1 MFEQKHTVAQALR
14 PIHLLRSQI
23 SSHETSLDRRPP
35 RAPRFISAENISIV
49 VTWACFG
56 QLPFFQRS
64 VTAIA
69 TSQRRAKIRIWNLN
83 TYGIF
88 NDLFQSKINVLH
100 LSKFLRSI
108 SWEPSVMIGW
118 ASQMDARETLC
129 CFCNPKKKERTLD
142 FNRYKLPHRY
152 WNSFFKNERL
162 GILSQKMLFPPCVV
176 VDFFF
181 DEEERRYAIT
191 RRQRKEHKKGEKL
204 ARASQN
210 SPYSNPLCPFFPS
223 SFHSFIC
230 HAGGEIQKRSIC
242 ISKTERKQTMKKR
255 APTLPPTII
264 DRGLS
269 MIAMRVTFSRACARA
284 RKKKVILYA
293 LSLIHIW
300 RCRRM

>member
-1 MFEQKHTVAQALR
+1 M
-14 PIHLLRSQI
+14 P
-23 SSHETSLDRRPP
+23 
-35 RAPRFISAENISIV
+35 
-49 VTWACFG
+49 
-56 QLPFFQRS
+56 
-64 VTAIA
+64 
-69 TSQRRAKIRIWNLN
+69 
-83 TYGIF
+83 
-88 NDLFQSKINVLH
+88 
-100 LSKFLRSI
+100 
-108 SWEPSVMIGW
+108 
-118 ASQMDARETLC
+118 
-129 CFCNPKKKERTLD
+129 
-142 FNRYKLPHRY
+142 RYKNPV
-152 WNSFFKNERL
+152 SKNES
-162 GILSQKMLFPPCVV
+162 GILSQKMLFPPCKVV

-284 RKKKVILYA
+284 RKKESDIICARKCAQKCARESEEEMKKECVF
-293 LSLIHIW
+293 
-300 RCRRM
+300 